1 MRRKL
6 LDFKFWD
13 CLRVGSIAFSVG
25 VPLQRGRVKGSK
37 PIALLLISLFIFNTN
52 SAQNFVRVEDQA
64 GLGHLTH
71 NNGVAVADYDRDGD
85 LDIFMVGFWSFDP
98 FDETTWSRLLKNN
111 GDATFEDVTLEAGFD
126 HQFVNTDIAAAR
138 GEKMGAAWGDYDN
151 DGYPDLFLTNSREDQ
166 LYHNEGDGTFVD
178 RTEQAGV
185 VGCHQCYSASGL
197 WWDHDRDGD
206 LDLYVSVL
214 NGNNIMYEN
223 KGDGTFK
230 NITQFC
236 F

>member
-6 LDFKFWD
+6 LDFIFWD

-52 SAQNFVRVEDQA
+52 SAQNFLRVEDQA

-98 FDETTWSRLLKNN
+98 SDETTWSRLLKNN

-126 HQFVNTDIAAAR
+126 RQFVNTDIAAA
-138 GEKMGAAWGDYDN
+138 
-151 DGYPDLFLTNSREDQ
+151 Q
-166 LYHNEGDGTFVD
+166 LEH
-178 RTEQAGV
+178 
-185 VGCHQCYSASGL
+185 
-197 WWDHDRDGD
+197 
-206 LDLYVSVL
+206 
-214 NGNNIMYEN
+214 
-223 KGDGTFK
+223 
-230 NITQFC
+230 
-236 F
+236 